1 MVNKTISRRRFLQL
15 TTAVVS
21 SAALCPL
28 SFAASK
34 RRPNVVF
41 ILVDDL
47 SWSDLVCYGSKV
59 YETPNVDS
67 LARDGIRFSDF
78 YSGGPVCSPTR
89 ASILTGKSTAR
100 TGITR
105 HLLTPKL
112 DPKFMANQLE
122 IEEFTIAEALK
133 GNDYATGYFGKW
145 HLGYEEKHWASHQG
159 FDVAKGGMDLDWA
172 WKLCWPDKKA
182 PMMNR
187 GKGHTRFFSPHH
199 LTHMENGP
207 QGEYLTERLTDETID
222 FIKQNKNN
230 QFFAFLSFHTVHT
243 PLQAKPEVVA
253 KYEKKIKSMGL
264 DNKKEP
270 NKRFK
275 KWQNNPNY
283 AAMVQHMDENI
294 GRLLKYLK
302 ENALE
307 KDTIVIFTSDNGGKG
322 SVTSNLPL
330 NGAKHDLREGGI
342 RVPLIVRWPEKIK
355 AGTTCQHP
363 LISNDFYPTILDLV
377 DLPLLPDKHVDGIS
391 FKDILLGAKSATD
404 RDALYWHYPHSR
416 FEGVVRMGDYKLICF
431 YKTDKCE
438 LYNLRKDIGELN
450 DLSEQQPKRVTQM
463 RKKLKRWLLSANAR
477 FPESFNIKQFFMEL
491 EA

>member
-1 MVNKTISRRRFLQL
+1 MGNNAISRRRFLQF
-15 TTAVVS
+15 TGAVVS

-28 SFAASK
+28 SIAAPK
-34 RRPNVVF
+34 RGANVVF

-47 SWSDLVCYGSKV
+47 AWSDLVCYGSKV
-59 YETPNVDS
+59 YETPNVDR
-67 LARDGIRFSDF
+67 LAGEGMRFSDF

-89 ASILTGKSTAR
+89 ASILTGKYTAR

-112 DPKFMANQLE
+112 DPKFMTHQLE
-122 IEEFTIAEALK
+122 LEEFTIAEALK
-133 GNDYATGYFGKW
+133 QHDYATGYFGKW

-172 WKLCWPDKKA
+172 WKLCYPDKKP
-182 PMMNR
+182 PMLSR
-187 GKGHTRFFSPHH
+187 EKGHTRFFSPHH
-199 LTHMENGP
+199 LTHLENGP
-207 QGEYLTERLTDETID
+207 EDEYLTERLTDETIS
-222 FIKQNKNN
+222 FIKQNKDE

-283 AAMVQHMDENI
+283 AAMVLHMDENV
-294 GRLLKYLK
+294 GRLLKSLK
-302 ENALE
+302 DMKLE

-342 RVPLIVRWPEKIK
+342 RVPLIVRWPGIIK
-355 AGTTCQHP
+355 AGSSCEHP
-363 LISNDFYPTILDLV
+363 LISNDFYPTILDLLG
-377 DLPLLPDKHVDGIS
+377 LPLMPEKHIDGIS
-391 FKDILLGAKSATD
+391 FKDILLGRKSTTD

-416 FEGVVRMGDYKLICF
+416 FEGVVRKGDYKLAYF
-431 YKTDKCE
+431 YKTDKCQ

-450 DLSEQQPKRVTQM
+450 DLSEQYPGRVVQM
-463 RKKLKRWLLSANAR
+463 RKKLKRWLLSVNAR
-477 FPESFNIKQFFMEL
+477 FPEDFNTTQFFMEL
-491 EA
+491 DS